1 MTTKEIIK
9 NEWQQFKGITI
20 IIVVFILGIIK
31 FAYVG

>member
-9 NEWQQFKGITI
+9 NEWQQYKGITI
-20 IIVVFILGIIK
+20 IIVGTILGLIK

>member
-9 NEWQQFKGITI
+9 NEWKAYKGITFV
-20 IIVVFILGIIK
+20 IVVFLLGLIK